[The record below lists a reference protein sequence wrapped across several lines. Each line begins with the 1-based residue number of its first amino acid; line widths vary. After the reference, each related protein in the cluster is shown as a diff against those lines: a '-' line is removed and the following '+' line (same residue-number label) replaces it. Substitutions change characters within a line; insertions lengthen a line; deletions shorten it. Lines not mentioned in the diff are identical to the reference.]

1 MEFLDNKSYFDGDKP
16 LIIPHRGGSNI
27 VPENTLHGLEV
38 AIKEE
43 FSHFETDLRMSKDG
57 EIFLHHD
64 ETFDRT
70 TNVSGKVQDFNW
82 SEISK
87 INAGYKFY
95 EKNQQKDKTTNF
107 VRLID
112 ALKMSEKL
120 KFNLDLKQTGMA
132 KKVVEIINSLNAKER
147 VLVSSFSPK
156 RLDEFLN
163 VSKGEILTSGT
174 FRENAIA
181 RFLPLQKR
189 NFKVQALQA
198 PFKWRGI
205 QVYSKK
211 LVDFCKINNLELHV
225 WTVNSI
231 ENFKTCLEIGCDG
244 VITDEPILFR
254 DYLNK

>member
-1 MEFLDNKSYFDGDKP
+1 MKN
-16 LIIPHRGGSNI
+16 
-27 VPENTLHGLEV
+27 
-38 AIKEE
+38 
-43 FSHFETDLRMSKDG
+43 SHC
-57 EIFLHHD
+57 
-64 ETFDRT
+64 
-70 TNVSGKVQDFNW
+70 
-82 SEISK
+82 K

-95 EKNQQKDKTTNF
+95 EKSQQKDKTTNF
-107 VRLID
+107 VRLVD

-211 LVDFCKINNLELHV
+211 LVDFCKLNNLQLHV

-254 DYLNK
+254 NYLNK

>member
-1 MEFLDNKSYFDGDKP
+1 M
-16 LIIPHRGGSNI
+16 
-27 VPENTLHGLEV
+27 
-38 AIKEE
+38 
-43 FSHFETDLRMSKDG
+43 
-57 EIFLHHD
+57 
-64 ETFDRT
+64 
-70 TNVSGKVQDFNW
+70 Q
-82 SEISK
+82 
-87 INAGYKFY
+87 
-95 EKNQQKDKTTNF
+95 
-107 VRLID
+107 VR
-112 ALKMSEKL
+112 
-120 KFNLDLKQTGMA
+120 
-132 KKVVEIINSLNAKER
+132 
-147 VLVSSFSPK
+147 
-156 RLDEFLN
+156 
-163 VSKGEILTSGT
+163 EILTSGT

-211 LVDFCKINNLELHV
+211 LVDFCKLNNLQLHV

>member
-16 LIIPHRGGSNI
+16 LIIPHRGGLNI
-27 VPENTLHGLEV
+27 VPENTLHGREL

-95 EKNQQKDKTTNF
+95 EKSQQEDKTTNF

-181 RFLPLQKR
+181 HFLPLQKR

>member
-1 MEFLDNKSYFDGDKP
+1 MGFLDNIPYFDGDKP
-16 LIIPHRGGSNI
+16 LIIPHRGGANL
-27 VPENTLHGLEV
+27 VPENTLHGLELV
-38 AIKEE
+38 IREG

-95 EKNQQKDKTTNF
+95 LKNNQKGRTTKF
-107 VRLID
+107 VRLTD
-112 ALKMSEKL
+112 ALLMNQKL
-120 KFNLDLKQTGMA
+120 KFNLDLKQKGMA
-132 KKVVEIINSLNAKER
+132 KKVVEIINSLNER

-163 VSKGEILTSGT
+163 ESKGDILTSGT

-198 PFKWRGI
+198 PFRWKGI
-205 QVYSKK
+205 QVHSKK
-211 LVDFCKINNLELHV
+211 LVKFCKINNLKLHI

-231 ENFKTCLEIGCDG
+231 ENLETCLEIGCDG

-254 DYLNK
+254 EYLN

>member
-1 MEFLDNKSYFDGDKP
+1 
-16 LIIPHRGGSNI
+16 
-27 VPENTLHGLEV
+27 
-38 AIKEE
+38 
-43 FSHFETDLRMSKDG
+43 
-57 EIFLHHD
+57 
-64 ETFDRT
+64 
-70 TNVSGKVQDFNW
+70 
-82 SEISK
+82 
-87 INAGYKFY
+87 
-95 EKNQQKDKTTNF
+95 
-107 VRLID
+107 
-112 ALKMSEKL
+112 
-120 KFNLDLKQTGMA
+120 MA

-211 LVDFCKINNLELHV
+211 LVDFCKLNNLQLHV

-254 DYLNK
+254 NYLNKQKNI

>member
-1 MEFLDNKSYFDGDKP
+1 MGFLDNIPYFDGDKP
-16 LIIPHRGGSNI
+16 LIIPHRGGANL
-27 VPENTLHGLEV
+27 VPENTLHGLELV
-38 AIKEE
+38 IREG

-95 EKNQQKDKTTNF
+95 LKNNQKGRTTKF
-107 VRLID
+107 VRLTD
-112 ALKMSEKL
+112 ALLMNQKL

-163 VSKGEILTSGT
+163 ESIFVASKALSGIE
-174 FRENAIA
+174 FRANNIESLDNLEKNSVDFYASVKSLYLQDREN
-181 RFLPLQKR
+181 K
-189 NFKVQALQA
+189 
-198 PFKWRGI
+198 
-205 QVYSKK
+205 
-211 LVDFCKINNLELHV
+211 
-225 WTVNSI
+225 I
-231 ENFKTCLEIGCDG
+231 ENQTCLLY
-244 VITDEPILFR
+244 TSPSPR
-254 DYLNK
+254 DRG

>member
-1 MEFLDNKSYFDGDKP
+1 MGFLDSHSYFDGDRP
-16 LIIPHRGGSNI
+16 LIIPHRGGSNL
-27 VPENTLHGLEV
+27 VPENTLHGIEL
-38 AIKEE
+38 AIEE
-43 FSHFETDLRMSKDG
+43 GFSHFETDLRMSKDG

-95 EKNQQKDKTTNF
+95 EKNNQKGKKTKF
-107 VRLID
+107 VRLAD
-112 ALKMSEKL
+112 ALMMNHKL

-132 KKVVEIINSLNAKER
+132 KKVVEIINSLNAEER

-156 RLDEFLN
+156 RLDEFLRE
-163 VSKGEILTSGT
+163 SKGKILTSGT
-174 FRENAIA
+174 FRENVIA
-181 RFLPLQKR
+181 RFFPLKTR

-198 PFKWRGI
+198 PFRWKGI
-205 QVYSKK
+205 QVHSKK
-211 LVDFCKINNLELHV
+211 LVEFCKINNLQLHI

-231 ENFKTCLEIGCDG
+231 ENLKTCLEIGCDG

-254 DYLNK
+254 EYLN